1 MSVNLASHCTFAI
14 IVKRKCLERFH
25 EIEGKRC
32 ETKEGVPKQE
42 MNRHQ
47 HEHHNYGAYARG
59 GYGGYSGYHHHAYY
73 QS

>member
-1 MSVNLASHCTFAI
+1 MSVNLTSHCTFSI
-14 IVKRKCLERFH
+14 IVNRKCLERFH